1 MVAKKK
7 SKPIVEPAPV
17 DEELFEEAEPEELKP
32 DVPSKPRMIFVA
44 IYPTEHEGRKVQPG
58 EIVHVG
64 EEEFAGW
71 SRDLER
77 SQARMVMTLEDA
89 EALSASILDGS
100 FVLSPEVSQTPH
112 SMAHGGFGTPKE
124 K

>member
-44 IYPTEHEGRKVQPG
+44 IYPTEHEGRKIEPAD
-58 EIVHVG
+58 IIHVA